1 MDIQPIIH
9 FLKGIRENNNR
20 DWFQAHKS
28 EFNDCRKEFEE
39 GIAQLILRIS
49 AFDEEIANQRAADC
63 IYRFYRDL
71 RFTQDKT
78 PYKRHFGAYICQKGR
93 KSLRGGYYVHIEPDK
108 CLLAGGCYYLPNNIL
123 TACRN
128 EILANSDEWLACVAN
143 KKFVNLFG
151 EPNKGTWDEDE
162 ISEKGFGL
170 SALKTSPKGF
180 PTDTPLL
187 PYLRMKDYCCWKT
200 VPESFFASNNW
211 IEQAAEIF
219 QTAKP
224 MADFINA
231 VVDDYL

>member
-143 KKFVNLFG
+143 KNSSTYLANQTKAR
-151 EPNKGTWDEDE
+151 GT
-162 ISEKGFGL
+162 
-170 SALKTSPKGF
+170 
-180 PTDTPLL
+180 
-187 PYLRMKDYCCWKT
+187 RMKYQKKDSVCRHSKLHQK
-200 VPESFFASNNW
+200 A
-211 IEQAAEIF
+211 F
-219 QTAKP
+219 QPTLRFSPISA
-224 MADFINA
+224 
-231 VVDDYL
+231 